1 MHGFDPTAS
10 LLVDDFP
17 VDRLGSPVADVV
29 GASERDAARARVSEG
44 LLEAVI
50 CEERP
55 GVPTLLV
62 RPAED
67 IELSRDHV
75 VSGTLPAADAISRLD
90 SLQVIV
96 AISERG
102 AYSVVTRGSLNT
114 VVARAWLFG
123 LVTLLEIKLRRAA
136 EMKVVDWRA
145 HVSPERLAKAREIK
159 EERARRGQAMATI
172 DGLQF
177 SDLGTIALKDEELF
191 ATLGLQS
198 KRAGRQFIKRL
209 ESLRNNLAHAQ
220 DLVKYDWD
228 TIVMIA
234 RNARRIVA
242 PSA

>member
-17 VDRLGSPVADVV
+17 VSRLGSPVADVV
-29 GASERDAARARVSEG
+29 GPSERNEARRRVSEG
-44 LLEAVI
+44 LLEAAI
-50 CEERP
+50 CEERA
-55 GVPTLLV
+55 GVPSLLV
-62 RPAED
+62 LSGGDVA
-67 IELSRDHV
+67 LSRDHV

-90 SLQVIV
+90 ALDTIV
-96 AISERG
+96 VMSGHG
-102 AYSVVTRGSLNT
+102 AYSIVTRGSLNT

-159 EERARRGQAMATI
+159 EERARRGQAMETI

-177 SDLGTIALKDEELF
+177 SDLGSIALKDEELF
-191 ATLGLQS
+191 SSLGLQS